1 MQMLILLKIIIM
13 KTKNLFFPTLREDPS
28 EAEVI
33 SHKLMIKSGLIRRVA
48 SGVYNWL
55 PLGVKILRKVENIV
69 REEMN
74 SFGGQ
79 EVLMPMVQPG
89 ELWKETERWQKYGK
103 ELLVFQDRHERE
115 FCLGPTHEEVI
126 TDLLR
131 REVKSHKQLP
141 VTLYQIQTKFRD
153 EIRPRFGVM
162 RSREFL
168 MKDAYSFD
176 LTKENLDLSYK
187 NMKEAYVK
195 IFDRLGLD
203 YRVVKADT
211 GEIGGSD
218 SEEIHVLA
226 DTGEDLLVFSNAS
239 DFASNVELMLEEGED
254 PQSLKG
260 KPSPDGK
267 GTLEL
272 KKGIEVGHIFKL
284 GTKYSESMNFKIQVE
299 NENKFLE
306 MGCYGIGISRIVA
319 AAIEQNNDEKGI
331 IWPEALAPFNVCIIE
346 VNPKNDQKVS
356 NKCEELYKELSK
368 QGFDVLWDNRDQG
381 PGVKFSDMELIGIP
395 NIVTISKKTIENNH
409 FEFRT
414 REEEQGV
421 HLSLNELLKK
431 IKG

>member
-1 MQMLILLKIIIM
+1 
-13 KTKNLFFPTLREDPS
+13 
-28 EAEVI
+28 
-33 SHKLMIKSGLIRRVA
+33 
-48 SGVYNWL
+48 
-55 PLGVKILRKVENIV
+55 
-69 REEMN
+69 
-74 SFGGQ
+74 
-79 EVLMPMVQPG
+79 
-89 ELWKETERWQKYGK
+89 
-103 ELLVFQDRHERE
+103 
-115 FCLGPTHEEVI
+115 
-126 TDLLR
+126 
-131 REVKSHKQLP
+131 
-141 VTLYQIQTKFRD
+141 
-153 EIRPRFGVM
+153 
-162 RSREFL
+162 

-226 DTGEDLLVFSNAS
+226 DTGEDLLVFSNES
-239 DFASNVELMLEEGED
+239 DFASNVELMLEEGQD

-260 KPSPDGK
+260 KLSPDGK

-356 NKCEELYKELSK
+356 NQCEELYKELSN

-421 HLSLNELLKK
+421 HLSLNELLTK